1 MTNELLDR
9 LRARLPKV
17 MEEAVRDRRYLHMHP
32 EVGFETQNTEKMV
45 RERLTE
51 LGIEILPNKTGVIGR
66 IAGRDHSQ
74 AVALR
79 ADMDALPMQEEN
91 EVPYC
96 STVPGK
102 MHACGHDGHTAML
115 LSAARLLQENREALP
130 MDVILLF
137 QPSEEMGPGGAIYMV
152 KELEELGWKE
162 RIVKGFGLHLFNDY
176 PLGTVLLKHDSS
188 AASTD
193 EFYITVHGCG
203 GHAGLPHRCVDALS
217 IGAKIVTSM
226 ESYMSRRMDPFDPA
240 IFSVGIFKAGSAI
253 NIVAETAEVSG
264 TIRCQREETRATI
277 LEDMQ
282 KIVSGLCEGLG
293 AKCDIRIVRGLPVLL
308 NDDGAVDY
316 AEEVARRLFPAEK
329 VTMGKNPMMGAED
342 FAYFAQAFPSSF
354 IMIGSSNP
362 EKGLTY
368 LGHHPKFDFDETAME
383 TGILLLCGLALDME

>member
-1 MTNELLDR
+1 MNNELLNR
-9 LRARLPKV
+9 LRARLPQV
-17 MEEAVRDRRYLHMHP
+17 MEEAVADRRYLHMHP
-32 EVGFETQNTEKMV
+32 EVGFETQNTERMV

-66 IAGRDHSQ
+66 IAGRDHSR

-91 EVPYC
+91 EVPYR

-115 LSAARLLQENREALP
+115 LSAARLLQENREALA

-137 QPSEEMGPGGAIYMV
+137 QPSEEKGPGGAIFMV
-152 KELEELGWKE
+152 KDLEELGLKD
-162 RIVKGFGLHLFNDY
+162 RIVNGFGLHLFNDS
-176 PLGTVLLKHDSS
+176 PVGTVLFKYDSS

-193 EFYITVHGCG
+193 EFYITVRGCG
-203 GHAGLPHRCVDALS
+203 GHAGLPHKCVDALS

-240 IFSVGIFKAGSAI
+240 VFSVGIFKAGSAI

-264 TIRCQREETRATI
+264 TIRCQKEETRAKI

-282 KIVSGLCEGLG
+282 RIVKGLCDGWG
-293 AKCDIRIVRGLPVLL
+293 AQCDIRIVHGLPVLM

-316 AEEVARRLFPAEK
+316 AETVAREIFPAERVLWNK
-329 VTMGKNPMMGAED
+329 DPMMGAED

-354 IMIGSSNP
+354 IRIGSSNP
-362 EKGLTY
+362 EKGFTY
-368 LGHHPKFDFDETAME
+368 LGHHPRFDFDETAME
-383 TGILLLCGLALDME
+383 TGILLLCGLALNMK